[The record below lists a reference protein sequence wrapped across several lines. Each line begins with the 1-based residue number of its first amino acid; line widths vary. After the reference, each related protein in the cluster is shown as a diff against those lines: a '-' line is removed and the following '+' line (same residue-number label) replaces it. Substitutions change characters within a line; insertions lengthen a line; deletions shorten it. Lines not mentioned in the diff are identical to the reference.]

1 MQPLFFL
8 PLLKSLKEVCAHLK
22 TKGAGEFFLSPKL
35 IIGACFILM
44 LPLCLVIYSLY
55 HRYDSLMQGEQR
67 IQLLEVKAKK
77 TMLVR
82 SRAAAFIQQIQTAD
96 KNFIASHIQ
105 PLRFLQQ
112 EEKTLQLL
120 RSTPV
125 LERSRSLMERAI
137 NLKNNKVGLQKIV
150 CNEQENIQETLY
162 SLEHPVDIDA
172 EDLHVLLYGIEYAW
186 PTKPQ
191 LMLQSF
197 SLKRKSISQSYEVF
211 ECNFTLLQRNLK
223 D

>member
-1 MQPLFFL
+1 MKPLFSL
-8 PLLKSLKEVCAHLK
+8 PLLKSLKEAYTHLK
-22 TKGAGEFFLSPKL
+22 AKGVGEFLLSPKL
-35 IIGACFILM
+35 IIGAFFILM
-44 LPLCLVIYSLY
+44 LPLFLVIYSLY
-55 HRYDSLMQGEQR
+55 HRYDSLVQAEQR

-82 SRAAAFIQQIQTAD
+82 SRAAAFIRQLQTAD

-112 EEKTLQLL
+112 EEKTLQFL

-125 LERSRSLMERAI
+125 LEGSRSLMEREAT
-137 NLKNNKVGLQKIV
+137 LKNNKVGLQEIV

-172 EDLHVLLYGIEYAW
+172 EDLNSLLYGIEHAW

-197 SLKRKSISQSYEVF
+197 SLKRKPLSQSYEVF